1 MAVGEYRM
9 GDERCESIGEAVMA
23 WTHADLLDALRR
35 YEQACIAAG
44 CAQNTVDSY
53 VNYARMF
60 VDWRVGESH
69 TQGAPGP
76 RHPRGHA
83 ASIVELST
91 DVVTYRAD
99 VRQAGK
105 ADRAVETYWV
115 HASQFVR
122 WLDGRF
128 APCATLRL
136 GRGGRRATGVEVRS
150 ATTATTSRAPSQAAD
165 LTWAREASVQVSV
178 VAWLESAGWTI
189 ERAADTAAREHGPD
203 IVATSGSRRLAAE
216 VKGYPQATY
225 ESGEKAGEPKKWHP
239 AAQAR
244 TYFGNAVHT
253 ALVMRDGM
261 PGAEIAIA
269 LPDLS
274 GYRTLLGQVRA
285 SLADLKIRVFLVG
298 PDGSVSELGRA
309 SA

>member
-1 MAVGEYRM
+1 
-9 GDERCESIGEAVMA
+9 MA
-23 WTHADLLDALRR
+23 WTHADLLDAVRR

-76 RHPRGHA
+76 RHPGGHA

-91 DVVTYRAD
+91 DVVTYRAE

-128 APCATLRL
+128 APCASLRP
-136 GRGGRRATGVEVRS
+136 GRGGRQTAGAGVGSAATARTPRASSRS
-150 ATTATTSRAPSQAAD
+150 AD
-165 LTWAREASVQVSV
+165 LAWAREASIQTAV
-178 VAWLESAGWTI
+178 VAWLAAAGWTI

-203 IVATSGSRRLAAE
+203 IVATKTSRRLAVEA
-216 VKGYPQATY
+216 KGYPQATY

-244 TYFGNAVHT
+244 TYFGNAVHR

-261 PGAEIAIA
+261 PGTEVAIA
-269 LPDLS
+269 LPDQPS
-274 GYRTLLGQVRA
+274 NRTLVGQVRA
-285 SLADLKIRVFLVG
+285 SLAELKIRVFLVG
-298 PDGSVSELGRA
+298 PDGSVTEPGRA

>member
-1 MAVGEYRM
+1 
-9 GDERCESIGEAVMA
+9 MA
-23 WTHADLLDALRR
+23 WTHADLLDAVRR
-35 YEQACIAAG
+35 YEQACIGAG

-83 ASIVELST
+83 ASIVELSA
-91 DVVTYRAD
+91 DVVTYRVD
-99 VRQAGK
+99 VRRAGK

-128 APCATLRL
+128 EPCAGLRR
-136 GRGGRRATGVEVRS
+136 GRGGHEAVAGAGAGSGV
-150 ATTATTSRAPSQAAD
+150 TARTSRASSRSAD
-165 LTWAREASVQVSV
+165 LTWAREARVQAAV
-178 VAWLESAGWTI
+178 VAWLESSGWTI

-203 IVATSGSRRLAAE
+203 ILATKTSRRLAVE

-225 ESGEKAGEPKKWHP
+225 ESGDKAGEPKKWHP

-244 TYFGNAVHT
+244 TYFGNAVHA
-253 ALVMRDGM
+253 ALIMRDSM
-261 PGAEIAIA
+261 PGTEIAVA
-269 LPDLS
+269 LPDLA
-274 GYRTLLGQVRA
+274 GNRTLVGQVRA
-285 SLADLKIRVFLVG
+285 SLAELKIRVFLVG
-298 PDGSVSELGRA
+298 PDGSVTEPGRA